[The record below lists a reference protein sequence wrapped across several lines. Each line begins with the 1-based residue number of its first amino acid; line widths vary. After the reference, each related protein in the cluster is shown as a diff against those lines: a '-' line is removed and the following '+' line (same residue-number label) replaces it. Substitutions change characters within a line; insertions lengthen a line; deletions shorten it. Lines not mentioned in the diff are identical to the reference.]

1 MSDVRS
7 LQDAFERVAAD
18 FPDRGIA
25 VYDRRGRTRERR
37 TYPDVLA
44 AAKSFAA
51 RWAGLGARAGDPV
64 LVSLP
69 TSWDWFD
76 AWLGALFLGAHP
88 VAMAPA
94 PAFGAAESHV
104 RRIAG
109 ILDRLGSRHVVVS
122 DAVRSEALRIGEAR
136 VTRAAVTPGELKTAP
151 SATFTTPTPDS
162 LELAFLQ
169 LTSGSTGVP
178 RAVMIPHRAALHNT
192 MAIDHAI
199 GAPRGS
205 QARAF
210 TDAIV
215 SWLPLHHDMGLVGC
229 FLHAVRYGYELTL
242 FQPATFL
249 ARPHLWLEEMST
261 GTACMTTAPN
271 FAYQLCVERV
281 AEGQLDGLALG
292 SLQNA
297 MTGAEMIR
305 PETVSAF
312 LHRFGPRGFGAA
324 TFRPCYGLAEATLA
338 VTFDQSGGEVRT
350 RPAPEGSDRALGPA
364 DVVCN
369 GPAVLDTEVRI
380 CGPGDVTQPEGAVGE
395 VQIRGPGVF
404 GGYLHEPE
412 ATAATLRNGW
422 LCTGDLGFLQRGE
435 LYLTGRTKDLLIIRG
450 HNLMPHELE
459 WVAEGVTGGGGAVR
473 AGAFSVAAG
482 AAGEEAVVVVEA
494 RDIDPA
500 HLGAL
505 GREIRESI
513 GRSLSLALADL
524 VFVRRGRL
532 PRTTSGK
539 IKRRQL
545 REQYLQGKLER
556 LEATESHGGG
566 GGTDE
571 PVRPRQDTPND

>member
-1 MSDVRS
+1 MSHPES
-7 LQDAFERVAAD
+7 LQHAFERVAAD

-25 VYDRRGRTRERR
+25 VYDRRGRHREHRR
-37 TYPDVLA
+37 YPEVVA
-44 AAKSFAA
+44 AARAFAGK
-51 RWAGLGARAGDPV
+51 WAALGASPGEPV

-94 PAFGAAESHV
+94 PAFGAAEGHV
-104 RRIAG
+104 RRIAS
-109 ILDRLGSRHVVVS
+109 ILEGLGAGRAVVS
-122 DAVRSEALRIGEAR
+122 DAVRDEAR
-136 VTRAAVTPGELKTAP
+136 RLGEEHVVRAAVTPSELRTVTPAAVVPPAP
-151 SATFTTPTPDS
+151 APGD
-162 LELAFLQ
+162 LAFLQ
-169 LTSGSTGVP
+169 LTSGSTGLP
-178 RAVMIPHRAALHNT
+178 RAVMIPHRAALHNA
-192 MAIDHAI
+192 MAIDYAI
-199 GAPRGS
+199 GAPQNT

-210 TDAIV
+210 TESIV

-229 FLHAVRYGYELTL
+229 FLLAVRYGYALTL

-249 ARPHLWLEEMST
+249 ARPHLWLDEMS
-261 GTACMTTAPN
+261 GGPACMTTAPN

-281 AEGQLDGLALG
+281 AERRLEELDLA
-292 SLQNA
+292 SVRNA

-305 PETVSAF
+305 PETVGAF
-312 LHRFGPRGFGAA
+312 LDLFGPRGFGTS

-350 RPAPEGSDRALGPA
+350 RPAPEDTDRSLGLR

-369 GPAVLDTEVRI
+369 GPPVLDTEVRI
-380 CGPGDVTQPEGAVGE
+380 CGPGDVPRPEGAVGE

-412 ATAATLRNGW
+412 ATAATLRKGW
-422 LCTGDLGFLQRGE
+422 LCTGDLGFLDAGE

-450 HNLMPHELE
+450 HNFMPHELE

-482 AAGEEAVVVVEA
+482 PTGEEAVLVVEA
-494 RDIDPA
+494 HDVDAAR
-500 HLGAL
+500 LGAL
-505 GREIRESI
+505 GREIRDSV
-513 GRSLSLALADL
+513 GRSLSLTLADL

-539 IKRRQL
+539 VKRRQL
-545 REQYLQGKLER
+545 RERYLRGELDR
-556 LEATESHGGG
+556 LEVPGGQGGG
-566 GGTDE
+566 SGARTPRNENHEGT
-571 PVRPRQDTPND
+571 P